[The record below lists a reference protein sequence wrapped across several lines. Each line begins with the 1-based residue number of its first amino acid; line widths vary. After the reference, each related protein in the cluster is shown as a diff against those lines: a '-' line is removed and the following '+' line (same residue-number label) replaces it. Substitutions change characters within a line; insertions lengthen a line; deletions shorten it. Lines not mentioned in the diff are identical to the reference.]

1 MSDVFHEYMSK
12 RISDV
17 NLEDFK
23 SKPGPVITISR
34 AAGCIVQ
41 TLATDL
47 AQRLNEIQ
55 KTNKWNLIS
64 KEVLHEAA
72 ERLSIHPKQIK
83 SIFQLKDRSLFDE
96 IMQAFLSKDY
106 QLERKVRNTVINVI
120 HRFGVEGFS
129 IIMGRA
135 GNIICSDIEDA
146 LHIRIDAPLDWRVKK
161 IMRLRNI
168 DKDEALTYI
177 INTDNDRNSFRKSI
191 KGKDVHCDDYDLSIN
206 QSKFENDEII
216 EIILSALKMK
226 KLI

>member
-1 MSDVFHEYMSK
+1 MNDVFHEYMSK
-12 RISDV
+12 RITDV
-17 NLEDFK
+17 NFEDFK

-34 AAGCIVQ
+34 ASGCIVQ

-47 AQRLNEIQ
+47 ADRLNEIQ
-55 KTNKWNLIS
+55 KINKWNLIS

-83 SIFQLKDRSLFDE
+83 TIFQVRDRSLLDE

-120 HRFGVEGFS
+120 HKFGVEGFS
-129 IIMGRA
+129 IIMGRG

-177 INTDNDRNSFRKSI
+177 INTENDRNSFRKSI
-191 KGKDVHCDDYDLSIN
+191 KGKDVQCDDYDLAIN
-206 QSKFENDEII
+206 QSKFDNDEIV
-216 EIILSALKMK
+216 EIIIAALKMK
-226 KLI
+226 KII